1 MSERTNKEEKVKV
14 HSEKEV
20 SKKGKIGGLVIPLVF
35 SVVIYFV
42 LLGFETLLLQDR
54 ETVSVVTVSQDIPVG
69 TILNETNVGSYVT
82 VTEISKQLAFDGTF
96 SSVEQ
101 ISGITDVEIKKGQIL
116 SKSEIRSLDEGY
128 QDMEDAVEISLKA
141 ADLSNMVSGIIRG
154 GDYVNL
160 LYLGTRVDGS
170 AGILKQMD
178 QVYVSD
184 VFDSSCVRIPK
195 SDTETAAAYINVIV
209 SQETAEEIS
218 VAQAEGQLVI
228 SKSKG
233 L

>member
-1 MSERTNKEEKVKV
+1 M

-20 SKKGKIGGLVIPLVF
+20 SKKGKIGGLAIPLVF

-54 ETVSVVTVSQDIPVG
+54 ETVPVVTVSQDIPVG

-101 ISGITDVEIKKGQIL
+101 ISGITDVEVKKGQIL

-228 SKSKG
+228 SKRKG

>member
-54 ETVSVVTVSQDIPVG
+54 ETVPVVTVSQDIPVG

-178 QVYVSD
+178 HVYVTD

-228 SKSKG
+228 SRKKG

>member
-1 MSERTNKEEKVKV
+1 M

-54 ETVSVVTVSQDIPVG
+54 ETVPVVTVSQDIPVG

-228 SKSKG
+228 SKKKG

>member
-1 MSERTNKEEKVKV
+1 M

>member
-1 MSERTNKEEKVKV
+1 M

-54 ETVSVVTVSQDIPVG
+54 ETVPVVTVSQDIPVG
-69 TILNETNVGSYVT
+69 TILNETNVGSYFT

-116 SKSEIRSLDEGY
+116 SRSEIRSLDEGY

-160 LYLGTRVDGS
+160 LYLGTRIDGS

-178 QVYVSD
+178 HVYVTD

>member
-54 ETVSVVTVSQDIPVG
+54 ETVPVVTVSQDIPVG

-184 VFDSSCVRIPK
+184 VFDSSCGRIPK